1 VEIIYTERA
10 IDDISFRKKSGNK
23 TIQRIITKLL
33 KSIEETP
40 FEGIGRPEAL
50 KYELTGFWSRRID
63 KEHRLVYK
71 VKGEKI
77 IMYSLRGH

>member
-10 IDDISFRKKSGNK
+10 IHDISFREKSGNK

>member
-1 VEIIYTERA
+1 MEIIYTERA

>member
-1 VEIIYTERA
+1 M
-10 IDDISFRKKSGNK
+10 
-23 TIQRIITKLL
+23 QRIITKLL